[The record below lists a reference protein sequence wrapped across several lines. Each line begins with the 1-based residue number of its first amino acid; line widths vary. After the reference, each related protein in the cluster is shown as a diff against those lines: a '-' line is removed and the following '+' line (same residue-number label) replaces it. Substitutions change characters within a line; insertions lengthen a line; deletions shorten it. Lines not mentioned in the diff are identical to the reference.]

1 MVNRRISES
10 NSTAIAVCVMASLA
24 TNWRS
29 GLDNQQIGC
38 VPADRCRLVVIILGR
53 QHENGVGPGGIYEGI
68 SNIGAACLDA
78 EYHKV
83 TVLAPTDSHRKGP

>member
-78 EYHKV
+78 ECHKV